1 MKKKIDFTKALYWFV
16 LASFIVPVI
25 YLVLKI
31 SFWMHDDDVK
41 SRADYVLMLIQCLLG
56 AVVIHIPSLLSRKL
70 KIDIPPV
77 LFIMYLLFLYGAIF
91 LGEVRSFY
99 YSIKHWDDILHFC
112 SSMMTGMF
120 AYMLVVILNKN
131 SRVAVNL
138 SPIFISLF
146 AFTFSIAIGAL
157 WEIYEFS
164 FDGLLGLNMQKFR
177 LEDGTDL
184 IGHEALRDTM
194 KDIVVDCCGAFVST
208 VIGFL
213 SIIHRKG
220 WTYSYL
226 TKDDGVPQS
235 QSPETAEI
243 THSAE

>member
-1 MKKKIDFTKALYWFV
+1 MKKKINLPLMLYWFV
-16 LASFIVPVI
+16 LASFIIPVI

-56 AVVIHIPSLLSRKL
+56 AVVIHIPSLLSKKL
-70 KIDIPPV
+70 NIDIPPL

-99 YSIKHWDDILHFC
+99 YSIKHWNDILHFC
-112 SSMMTGMF
+112 SSIMTGMF
-120 AYMLVVILNKN
+120 AYMLIVILNKN

-177 LEDGTDL
+177 LEDGTQL
-184 IGHEALRDTM
+184 IGHEALCDTM
-194 KDIVVDCCGAFVST
+194 KDIVVDCCGAFFSAL
-208 VIGFL
+208 IGYF
-213 SIIHRKG
+213 SIKLRKG

-226 TKDDGVPQS
+226 TNENSPDGQE
-235 QSPETAEI
+235 Q
-243 THSAE
+243 